1 MPFVRVDAERDVAF
15 HVFDPAD
22 PARHFPG
29 ELVVGLP
36 CCAHAQERGVC
47 DGLCVGGYAVVF
59 LAGEEDIFGAE
70 GGEGVCDGAETFV

>member
-1 MPFVRVDAERDVAF
+1 MPFVRVDAQSDVAF

-36 CCAHAQERGVC
+36 CGAHAQEGGVC
-47 DGLCVGGYAVVF
+47 DGLGVGGDAVVF
-59 LAGEEDIFGAE
+59 LAREEDIFGAE
-70 GGEGVCDGAETFV
+70 GREGVCDGAETFI